1 MDNVLS
7 KNRTILILFL
17 EGFVSV
23 SLQMVMMRQL
33 VPFVGSSVIVSS
45 LVVGIFLASLSF
57 GYVYGGRVKTD
68 HIKILSRN
76 LIISA
81 GIISLGASYLFMNF
95 WFSFSNSIINNP
107 ILEISL
113 YLLLFLAPI
122 VFLLGQT
129 VPILT
134 NFYKSKNVSEITGDT
149 LAINTIGSVLGS
161 IVTAIVFFYFF
172 GMGKTILIDI
182 VLLGIVLFVLIDK
195 KDYAKKGI
203 VYIPLITFCY
213 FVNVDYEE
221 KSLTLTNSYNNY
233 QVLQYPEGRYL
244 IMNNSYASALMND
257 DSNWEYINKIKT
269 IMFHDKEMY
278 LENKDILVLGAGG
291 FTLSYGNVPKNNFTY
306 VDIDP
311 MVKEVAE
318 KYFLQNNING
328 DFIAEDARLFVKK
341 SDKKYDSILVDL
353 YSSRHS
359 IPWHLLT
366 NEFFADIRSAAKKD
380 GYVFF
385 NIVANGRFDSKYTRA
400 IHNTINNNFNY
411 CHSSPLTYDN
421 QEYVNIIY
429 ICKNVEEKESEIYVD
444 NFSKSDLDEILN

>member
-45 LVVGIFLASLSF
+45 LVVGIFLASLSL

-68 HIKILSRN
+68 HVKILSRN

-134 NFYKSKNVSEITGDT
+134 NFYKSNNVSEITGDT

-172 GMGKTILIDI
+172 GMGKTILIDV

-195 KDYAKKGI
+195 KEYVKKGI
-203 VYIPLITFCY
+203 ISIPLMIFCY

-257 DSNWEYINKIKT
+257 DSNWEYINKIKK
-269 IMFHDKEMY
+269 IMFHDKEMS
-278 LENKDILVLGAGG
+278 LENKDILVLGSGG

-311 MVKEVAE
+311 MVKDVAE

-328 DFIAEDARLFVKK
+328 EFIAEDARLFVKK
-341 SDKKYDSILVDL
+341 SNKKYDSILVDL

-366 NEFFADIRSAAKKD
+366 NEFFSDIKSATKKD

-411 CHSSPLTYDN
+411 CHSSPLTYDD